1 MGRAFAGRTTGRCPD
16 DACLQQGATRA
27 APAGFMCTEASG
39 PEGRLGGELYA
50 F

>member
-1 MGRAFAGRTTGRCPD
+1 MGRDFGERTTRKRPD
-16 DACLQQGATRA
+16 DTCLQQGTTRA
-27 APAGFMCTEASG
+27 ASARFMCAEASG